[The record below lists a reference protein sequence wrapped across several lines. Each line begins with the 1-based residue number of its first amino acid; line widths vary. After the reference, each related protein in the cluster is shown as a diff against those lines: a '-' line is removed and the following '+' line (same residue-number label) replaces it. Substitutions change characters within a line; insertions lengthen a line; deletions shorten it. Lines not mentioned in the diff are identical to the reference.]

1 MPKRV
6 DISHKTIFFIAG
18 FLALI
23 WVVVNIRDLILLI
36 FGAFIIVSAIAPV
49 VERLVK
55 WKLPFAVAIAAVYIV
70 IFLLLAGLIFLG
82 VTPLTTQTSSLILR
96 LSQVL
101 PALSAQF
108 HVDTSSIQSQ
118 LPNLSSN
125 IFTFTIGVFQGF
137 ITIVLLIVISIY
149 LMLDKTRMEN
159 NFAALFGESQKRV
172 ELLLDKI
179 EIKLGAWLRGQVILS
194 LIVGLLIYGGL
205 LALGVEFALPLAL
218 IAALF
223 EIVPLFG
230 PILAAIPALLIAI
243 ITSPF
248 QALLVLILYIV
259 VQQVESHLLVPQV
272 MRRAVGLNPL
282 VVILAITIG
291 NRLLGIPGAFFAVP
305 IAVVCHI
312 LVDDYLKGHDD
323 SAIAQALK

>member
-1 MPKRV
+1 
-6 DISHKTIFFIAG
+6 
-18 FLALI
+18 
-23 WVVVNIRDLILLI
+23 VVNIRDLILLI